1 MIDLACPQPL
11 QTCLV
16 VDGAEV
22 PVDTSFRSWL
32 RFGRILDETG
42 LCDPSVLLGEVPGGF
57 DWRPAALDFLNER
70 PSTPRPSGKPQARAY
85 DLDEDAP
92 YLVGSFQQA
101 YGIDLTDPALSMH
114 WHRFLALL
122 RSLPQSTKLAE
133 IAGYRTWSR
142 ADEKRSHESKM
153 AELRTAWEL
162 PDKGNGARER
172 AIIAQ
177 QMEWFGDVTGEV
189 STHG

>member
-1 MIDLACPQPL
+1 M
-11 QTCLV
+11 
-16 VDGAEV
+16 
-22 PVDTSFRSWL
+22 DTSFRSWL
-32 RFGRILDETG
+32 RFGRILEETG
-42 LCDPSVLLGEVPGGF
+42 LCDPSVLLGEVPEGS
-57 DWRPAALDFLNER
+57 DWRPAALEFLDER
-70 PSTPRPSGKPQARAY
+70 PSTPRPTGKPQARAY
-85 DLDEDAP
+85 DLDEDAA

-122 RSLPQSTKLAE
+122 RSLPQNTKLAE

-153 AELRTAWEL
+153 AELRTAWTL